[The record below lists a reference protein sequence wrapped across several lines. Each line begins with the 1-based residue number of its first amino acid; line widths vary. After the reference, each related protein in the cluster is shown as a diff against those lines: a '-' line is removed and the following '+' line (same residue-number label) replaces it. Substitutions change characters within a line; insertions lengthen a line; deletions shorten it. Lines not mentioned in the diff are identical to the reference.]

1 MNEVIS
7 STRKV
12 LFLRRKTDPFS
23 PVFPLFHSSS
33 VSRLFKV
40 INLVKDLSL
49 RLSLQIIFG
58 DMNQGEFE
66 ESLRETKGGLVG
78 LKGEY
83 LFQYVRGPLGAL
95 LVALLDPVR
104 GTMTQRRRQ
113 KESTDLYLL
122 RDLDR
127 KKP

>member
-1 MNEVIS
+1 
-7 STRKV
+7 
-12 LFLRRKTDPFS
+12 
-23 PVFPLFHSSS
+23 
-33 VSRLFKV
+33 
-40 INLVKDLSL
+40 
-49 RLSLQIIFG
+49 
-58 DMNQGEFE
+58 MNQGEFE

-95 LVALLDPVR
+95 PVALLHPVR

>member
-1 MNEVIS
+1 
-7 STRKV
+7 
-12 LFLRRKTDPFS
+12 
-23 PVFPLFHSSS
+23 
-33 VSRLFKV
+33 
-40 INLVKDLSL
+40 
-49 RLSLQIIFG
+49 
-58 DMNQGEFE
+58 MNQGEFE
-66 ESLRETKGGLVG
+66 ESLRETKNGLVG

-95 LVALLDPVR
+95 PVALLDPVR

-127 KKP
+127 KNFLTNRLSCGVQIQLLKKYSFLWFWLALFVLISFV